1 MATTTIQ
8 QTTATAQAFEALG
21 KSLTLAACNLAKVVY
36 QLAALLV
43 LMICKVWQW
52 LNTSHTVGD
61 DSEAV
66 TLTGWQYL
74 GLGVISFAAGFI
86 LSIEW

>member
-1 MATTTIQ
+1 MNTTTIQ
-8 QTTATAQAFEALG
+8 QTTATAQALEALG

-43 LMICKVWQW
+43 LMICKAWQW
-52 LNTSHTVGD
+52 LNTPHTVGD

-66 TLTGWQYL
+66 TLNGWQYL
-74 GLGVISFAAGFI
+74 GIGAISFVCGFI

>member
-1 MATTTIQ
+1 MTTTTIQ
-8 QTTATAQAFEALG
+8 QTTATAQALEALG
-21 KSLTLAACNLAKVVY
+21 KSLTLAACNLVKVVY

-43 LMICKVWQW
+43 VITCKAWEW
-52 LNTSHTVGD
+52 LNTSHTMGD

-74 GLGVISFAAGFI
+74 GLGVISFVCGFI

>member
-1 MATTTIQ
+1 MTTTTIQ
-8 QTTATAQAFEALG
+8 QTTATAQALEALG
-21 KSLTLAACNLAKVVY
+21 KSLTIAACNLAKVVY

-43 LMICKVWQW
+43 LMICKAWQW
-52 LNTSHTVGD
+52 LNTSHTIGD

-66 TLTGWQYL
+66 TLTGWKYL
-74 GLGVISFAAGFI
+74 GLGVLSFVLGFI

>member
-21 KSLTLAACNLAKVVY
+21 KSLTLAACNLTKVVY